1 MENSNLPIDYFTSV
15 LPRAQ
20 YGDESA
26 VPVGIT
32 GSSVTLRLSDP
43 ADTSIGVMFGE
54 SSYIAN
60 DTLRKDNSAPTPYD
74 GSYVSKVT
82 TTSTG
87 STLVGLHGK
96 LSDGASSSL
105 TISALRSAT
114 ALQKYKEVQ
123 HSNDPALLIQFWH
136 TLVLSQRSILVPL
149 FLLVVMIKL

>member
-26 VPVGIT
+26 VAVGNTDSNIT
-32 GSSVTLRLSDP
+32 IRLFDA
-43 ADTSIGVMFGE
+43 ADNSIGVMFGE
-54 SSYIAN
+54 TSYGAN
-60 DTLRKDNSAPTPYD
+60 DTLQKANTAPTPYD

-96 LSDGASSSL
+96 LADGASSSL
-105 TISALRSAT
+105 KISALRSAT
-114 ALQKYKEVQ
+114 ALQKYKEIQ
-123 HSNDPALLIQFWH
+123 NSNDPDFEIGRAH
-136 TLVLSQRSILVPL
+136 V
-149 FLLVVMIKL
+149 